1 MTLPSTGPIHF
12 VFQNSIYSGAIA
24 MLGALG
30 IVPVVSLLTK
40 KPEGVD
46 AMFSCYDKLVTVHAT
61 SSLNDD

>member
-1 MTLPSTGPIHF
+1 M
-12 VFQNSIYSGAIA
+12 FQNSIYSGAIA
-24 MLGALG
+24 MLGALV

-40 KPEGVD
+40 KPDGVD